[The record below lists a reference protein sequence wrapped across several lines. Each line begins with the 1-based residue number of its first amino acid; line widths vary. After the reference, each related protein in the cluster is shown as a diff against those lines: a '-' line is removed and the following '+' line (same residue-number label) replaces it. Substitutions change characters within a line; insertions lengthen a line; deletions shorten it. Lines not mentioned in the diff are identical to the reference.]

1 MGENRLCVAQFDY
14 QPQRVDELQ
23 LTKGDLV
30 KVVEDVEDGWARGE
44 VIRFK
49 LDFPIG
55 RGRHSGSRS
64 HPDPEII
71 R

>member
-55 RGRHSGSRS
+55 A
-64 HPDPEII
+64 
-71 R
+71 